1 MDLVPCVY
9 VCVCVSCSVVSN
21 SLQPHRLQPAKLL
34 CPWNSPDKSTRM
46 GCRSLLQGIFPTQGS
61 NPGLLHCRHILYHL
75 SHLGSPKVSV
85 AQDNIL
91 VSFTS
96 KSFTWCL
103 LLPGGGTPFALDG
116 LGKQRSMEW
125 VQASV
130 FLFSCVG
137 EMILLLPGGV

>member
-1 MDLVPCVY
+1 
-9 VCVCVSCSVVSN
+9 
-21 SLQPHRLQPAKLL
+21 
-34 CPWNSPDKSTRM
+34 M

-61 NPGLLHCRHILYHL
+61 NPGLLHCRRIPYHL
-75 SHLGSPKVSV
+75 SHLGSPEVSV
-85 AQDNIL
+85 AQDNVL

-103 LLPGGGTPFALDG
+103 LLPGGGAPFALDG
-116 LGKQRSMEW
+116 PGKQRSMEW

-137 EMILLLPGGV
+137 EMILLLLGGV

>member
-1 MDLVPCVY
+1 M
-9 VCVCVSCSVVSN
+9 
-21 SLQPHRLQPAKLL
+21 
-34 CPWNSPDKSTRM
+34 
-46 GCRSLLQGIFPTQGS
+46 
-61 NPGLLHCRHILYHL
+61 
-75 SHLGSPKVSV
+75 SV